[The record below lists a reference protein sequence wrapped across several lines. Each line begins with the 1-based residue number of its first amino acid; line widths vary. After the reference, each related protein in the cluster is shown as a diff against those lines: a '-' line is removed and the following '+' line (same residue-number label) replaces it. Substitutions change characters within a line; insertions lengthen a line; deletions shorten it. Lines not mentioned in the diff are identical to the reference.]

1 MRLPLKKRKVI
12 KNDTL
17 IKNKSVEGRL
27 NKGEFSNMKIGDII
41 EFSNE
46 ELGFK
51 RKSKLK
57 IKDIHYYTN
66 FYDYLHQEKLKNC
79 LPGIQNIK
87 QGVSVYHKFYSKND
101 ENKYGIIA
109 LIFES

>member
-1 MRLPLKKRKVI
+1 MTTYYKNVSEPWFSLLKLKI
-12 KNDTL
+12 
-17 IKNKSVEGRL
+17 KSVEGRL

-57 IKDIHYYTN
+57 IKYTLL
-66 FYDYLHQEKLKNC
+66 YELL
-79 LPGIQNIK
+79 
-87 QGVSVYHKFYSKND
+87 
-101 ENKYGIIA
+101 
-109 LIFES
+109 